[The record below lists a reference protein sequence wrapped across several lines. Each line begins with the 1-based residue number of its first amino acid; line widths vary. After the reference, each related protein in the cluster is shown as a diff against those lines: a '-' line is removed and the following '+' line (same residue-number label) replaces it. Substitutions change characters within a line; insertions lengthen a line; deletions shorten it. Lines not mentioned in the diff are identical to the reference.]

1 MLERF
6 RDVWH
11 DIWTPQARLL
21 LRLGVSPNPVTVLGT
36 LGVVVGALACFP
48 QGMLWQGAAVVAFFV
63 IADTLDGQMARISE
77 RPSEFGAFLDSTLDR
92 FGDAAIFGGLVLY
105 YAGPGDSRLYLALS
119 LLNLVMGAL
128 TSYTRARAESAGFNG
143 KGGFAERADRLA
155 WILLCVLI
163 ADLANVP
170 EVLQIG
176 LWLLAAASTL
186 TVAQRIHSVQRQA
199 RAVE

>member
-1 MLERF
+1 VLERF

-21 LRLGVSPNPVTVLGT
+21 LRLGVSPNLVTVLGT

>member
-1 MLERF
+1 
-6 RDVWH
+6 
-11 DIWTPQARLL
+11 
-21 LRLGVSPNPVTVLGT
+21 
-36 LGVVVGALACFP
+36 
-48 QGMLWQGAAVVAFFV
+48 
-63 IADTLDGQMARISE
+63 
-77 RPSEFGAFLDSTLDR
+77 
-92 FGDAAIFGGLVLY
+92 
-105 YAGPGDSRLYLALS
+105 
-119 LLNLVMGAL
+119 MGAL

>member
-21 LRLGVSPNPVTVLGT
+21 LRLGVSPNLVTVLGT